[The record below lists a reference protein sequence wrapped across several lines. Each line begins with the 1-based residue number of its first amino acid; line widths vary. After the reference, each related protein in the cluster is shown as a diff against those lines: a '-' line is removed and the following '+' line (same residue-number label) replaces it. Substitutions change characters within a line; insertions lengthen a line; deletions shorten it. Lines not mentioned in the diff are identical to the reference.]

1 MIRVIC
7 SFAEPVSEEM
17 KQTIP
22 TYDLSEISR
31 HRFHIKRMDQ
41 HNYNAESILID
52 KGIHRDSHYIFTC
65 MESGHVKMTVDFDI
79 IEAKGSTIFCVLPG
93 QVHQGLLMDDV
104 NGWFVAI
111 KSDLV
116 PDPVRSVF
124 EEFMEGIQP
133 LTIDKNWVEK
143 FNNTAILLH
152 SFYKDEMLA
161 SKEGFLVIQ
170 SLLHS
175 FIGMFAFKYSNENY
189 SENVEGNRSLQL
201 SREFKIMVRQHYK
214 TMKSPSEYAEKLNIS
229 RGYLTEVIREVTGKP
244 AQHWIHQE
252 ILIEAK
258 RLLAFTHLTVKEI
271 AYELG
276 YTDHAYFT
284 RLFSKLDSRTPS
296 EFRKSQV

>member
-1 MIRVIC
+1 
-7 SFAEPVSEEM
+7 M
-17 KQTIP
+17 KHTIP
-22 TYDLSEISR
+22 TYDLSDISK

-41 HNYNAESILID
+41 HTYHTETILID
-52 KGIHRDSHYIFTC
+52 KGIHRDSHYIFTF
-65 MESGHVKMTVDFDI
+65 MESGHVRMMVDFNT
-79 IEAKGSTIFCVLPG
+79 IEAKDSTIFCVLPG
-93 QVHQGLLMDDV
+93 QVHQGLLMDKV

-116 PDPVRSVF
+116 PDSVRSVF
-124 EEFMEGIQP
+124 EESLEGIRP
-133 LTIDKNWVEK
+133 LAVEKIWVEK
-143 FNNTAILLH
+143 FNNTAAILH
-152 SFYKDEMLA
+152 SFYTEEMLV

-175 FIGMFAFKYSNENY
+175 FIGMFALIYSKENY
-189 SENVEGNRSLQL
+189 SQAIGENRSLQL
-201 SREFKIMVRQHYK
+201 TREFKILVRQGYK

-229 RGYLTEVIREVTGKP
+229 RGYLTEAIREVTGKP

-276 YTDHAYFT
+276 YNDHTYFS
-284 RLFSKLDSRTPS
+284 RLFSKLEDQSPS
-296 EFRKSQV
+296 EFRNSNR